1 MGDEMNKKKITAIA
15 LTVLFL
21 VGALGLFVFY
31 EDRHE
36 RFEGGEK
43 SHIAMGTVVTQK
55 IYGESAAK
63 HIEKTKSII
72 DGLDSMIS
80 WRNTDSEIAKLNS
93 GKALTSAY
101 LTDAIRQCSEI
112 STLTGG
118 VFDVTVGTVSRLWN
132 IGEENERIPA
142 DGEIKAELENV
153 GYGKIKFGKDVVE
166 LSDGVKV
173 DLGAVGKGMACDMLK
188 KYLDSSNMQGAVIS
202 VGGSILAWGD
212 YNKAG
217 DKWQIAVAH
226 PRNEGE
232 YLGVLSLDEGFVSTS
247 GDYERYFEKDGKR
260 YHHILDATTGYPAE
274 TDTIS
279 VTVVCDNGLI
289 SDALSTACFI
299 LGEENSRE
307 LLGEYNASA
316 VFVDKDMNISIVG
329 DIDFEVKQ

>member
-1 MGDEMNKKKITAIA
+1 MNRKKITAIA

-36 RFEGGEK
+36 RFDGGEK
-43 SHIAMGTVVTQK
+43 THIAMGTVVTQK
-55 IYGESAAK
+55 LYGDSAAK
-63 HIEKTKSII
+63 DIEKTKAMI
-72 DGLDSMIS
+72 DSLDNMIS
-80 WRNTDSEIAKLNS
+80 WRKNDSEIARLNS
-93 GKALTSAY
+93 GETLTAQY
-101 LTDAIRQCSEI
+101 LADAIKVCSDI
-112 STLTGG
+112 SSLSGG
-118 VFDVTVGTVSRLWN
+118 AFDVTVGKISRLWN
-132 IGEENERIPA
+132 IGEENQRIPSE
-142 DGEIKAELENV
+142 DEIKAELENV
-153 GYGKIKFGKDVVE
+153 GYGKIKFGKDQVR
-166 LSDGVKV
+166 LADGVEV

-188 KYLDSSNMQGAVIS
+188 TYLDSSNMQGAVVS

-217 DKWQIAVAH
+217 DKWRIAISH

-232 YLGVLSLDEGFVSTS
+232 YIGVVSLDEGFVSTS
-247 GDYERYFEKDGKR
+247 GDYERYFEEDGKR

-274 TDTIS
+274 TDIIS
-279 VTVVCDNGLI
+279 VTVVCDSGLV

-307 LLGEYNASA
+307 ILSEYNASA

-329 DIDFEVKQ
+329 EIDFEIL

>member
-1 MGDEMNKKKITAIA
+1 MNKKKIISVV
-15 LTVLFL
+15 LTVLIFF
-21 VGALGLFVFY
+21 GAVGLFVFY
-31 EDRHE
+31 ENRHE
-36 RFEGGEK
+36 RFDNSEK

-55 IYGESAAK
+55 VYGDFAAK
-63 HIEKTKSII
+63 RIEQTKLII
-72 DGLDSMIS
+72 DGLDDMIS
-80 WRNTDSEIAKLNS
+80 WRESDSEIAKLNS
-93 GKALTSAY
+93 GESLEIAY
-101 LTDAIRQCSEI
+101 LADCIKQCSEI
-112 STLTGG
+112 SALSGG
-118 VFDVTVGTVSRLWN
+118 VFDVTVGGVSRLWN
-132 IGEENERIPA
+132 IGEENERIPS
-142 DGEIKAELENV
+142 DDEIQSELQNV
-153 GYGKIKFGKDVVE
+153 GYGKIKLGKDKVQ

-188 KYLDSSNMQGAVIS
+188 AYFDSSDMKGAIVS

-274 TDTIS
+274 TDIIS
-279 VTVVCDNGLI
+279 VTVVCDSGII

-299 LGEENSRE
+299 LGYEKSQE
-307 LLGEYNASA
+307 LLSKYNASA
-316 VFVDKDMNISIVG
+316 IFVDKDMNISTVG
-329 DIDFEVKQ
+329 EIDFEVQ